1 MKKFILII
9 AIIPILF
16 ASCEKE
22 PYADF
27 FASKTVIDVN
37 EIVYFTNTS
46 YNADYFEWDFG
57 DGTLSFVDNPSH
69 HFASDGI
76 YTVSLSAFNGT
87 RLIDR
92 AYITLEVLYPTTL
105 EITVLEYFD
114 EYPVA
119 DASVIL
125 YPSLIDWEY
134 ESNYISEGFT
144 DGNGVVTFTGL
155 DPLSYWLDVWHEN
168 HNNYLLAEED
178 EKWIRTLPLLRNR
191 INTFI
196 AYVDYFESKSKSTGK
211 KRDRNLSNY
220 KIIKLERTFKDK
232 PSQNTT
238 TFK

>member
-114 EYPVA
+114 EYPFR
-119 DASVIL
+119 L
-125 YPSLIDWEY
+125 
-134 ESNYISEGFT
+134 G
-144 DGNGVVTFTGL
+144 
-155 DPLSYWLDVWHEN
+155 
-168 HNNYLLAEED
+168 
-178 EKWIRTLPLLRNR
+178 IR
-191 INTFI
+191 
-196 AYVDYFESKSKSTGK
+196 V
-211 KRDRNLSNY
+211 
-220 KIIKLERTFKDK
+220 KLFL
-232 PSQNTT
+232 
-238 TFK
+238 